1 MTVYVMF
8 TVDLN
13 RGVSDE
19 ARQKF
24 YDYLAKEQWTRL
36 KLTTTFW
43 ARFAE
48 NATPEG
54 AINATKKYVKNA
66 ASSSGISYYE
76 VAAEVGSSAPSVWN
90 QST

>member
-1 MTVYVMF
+1 VTVYVML

-19 ARQKF
+19 ARKKF

-43 ARFAE
+43 AKFAE
-48 NATPEG
+48 TATLEG
-54 AINATKKYVKNA
+54 AINTTKKDVRNA

-76 VAAEVGSSAPSVWN
+76 AAAEIGTSAPSVWN
-90 QST
+90 QSS

>member
-1 MTVYVMF
+1 MTVYVML

-48 NATPEG
+48 TATPEG
-54 AINATKKYVKNA
+54 AINATKKDVNNA

-76 VAAEVGSSAPSVWN
+76 AAAEVGSSTPSVWN
-90 QST
+90 QSS